1 MIGNLD
7 WTSFDS
13 TEVGTMY
20 YADNNL
26 WNALVSILLGFAFF
40 LLVASVTIGTNLLY
54 DWHTSKESGPMK
66 TKPFCQDYHD
76 YLKEYENL
84 KNVPEARMYF
94 LEDKCQMSN
103 LSTKKLSF
111 LMAIIFKNDNPEVPK
126 HARVIS
132 IKMAGF
138 KYGNECHDF
147 EPINGR
153 APGSEYCYKTFGNNR
168 IQGTFYKENDV
179 YYLAGFCIYVKNEF
193 VMGFN
198 FREDDVRW
206 LLGGTPYPARTRGIR
221 NTKSEM
227 ELAKR
232 IMELKIEENPKNEEK
247 AIPSSEPTLTNTSAT
262 WMWYSE
268 FKSSNRYSGAT
279 LISSRHFLTISNNIL
294 TGKMPNG
301 QPTKNQNTP
310 VVTEVTKHWTD
321 RGGPLISVKNGK
333 WSVIGYDATG
343 ATLGNSLKWFYRVL
357 WLKNG
362 ICEVSGVCDR
372 MMTSAPTTTTSTTEL
387 TNTVTSSGSSENL
400 KTTTLPTNLEPEYDY
415 DEYEDYPTNSEY
427 LELDYKF
434 LMDTVAGC
442 SFRNIKIFVFLIIFF
457 VI

>member
-66 TKPFCQDYHD
+66 TKPFCQDYHN

-103 LSTKKLSF
+103 LSTKKLSS

-206 LLGGTPYPARTRGIR
+206 LMGGTPYPARTRGIR

-232 IMELKIEENPKNEEK
+232 IMELKIEENSKNEEK
-247 AIPSSEPTLTNTSAT
+247 GTLWVYLPSQPCRGSQECSRSTNKNESLFAI
-262 WMWYSE
+262 
-268 FKSSNRYSGAT
+268 
-279 LISSRHFLTISNNIL
+279 
-294 TGKMPNG
+294 
-301 QPTKNQNTP
+301 
-310 VVTEVTKHWTD
+310 V
-321 RGGPLISVKNGK
+321 
-333 WSVIGYDATG
+333 
-343 ATLGNSLKWFYRVL
+343 
-357 WLKNG
+357 
-362 ICEVSGVCDR
+362 
-372 MMTSAPTTTTSTTEL
+372 
-387 TNTVTSSGSSENL
+387 
-400 KTTTLPTNLEPEYDY
+400 
-415 DEYEDYPTNSEY
+415 
-427 LELDYKF
+427 
-434 LMDTVAGC
+434 
-442 SFRNIKIFVFLIIFF
+442 
-457 VI
+457 